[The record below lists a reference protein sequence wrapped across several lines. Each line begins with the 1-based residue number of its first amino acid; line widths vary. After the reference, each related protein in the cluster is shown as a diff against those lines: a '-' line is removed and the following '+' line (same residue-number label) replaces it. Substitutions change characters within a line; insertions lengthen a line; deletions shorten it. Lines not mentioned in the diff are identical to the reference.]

1 MRFSDVIGQAKAI
14 DQLRSSVL
22 KGRVPH
28 AQLFVG
34 EDGLG
39 ALPLALAYATY
50 LSCSNRT
57 EHDSCGECPSCRKY
71 DKLQHPDLHFSF
83 PIGSTSKLGT
93 KPVSN
98 MALEDWRNFIEDK
111 PYGNLLDWYRQLG
124 MENKQGSISVHESQ
138 EIIKSLSLKAYE
150 SPFKVMIIWHAE
162 RLNIQASNK
171 LLKIIEEPPVN
182 TVFLLITNDPEQLLL
197 TIRSRTQIL
206 PLNRLSDE
214 EIESGL
220 RREFDITKENLAAVL
235 SQCDGNFGAALRLL
249 RENEE
254 LELYSREFVAWMR
267 AGFKGD
273 LHFLVDW
280 SNKMAGLG
288 REGLKAFLNFSATVM
303 REAMISNY
311 ELASLSRVQQ
321 VTPDFKMDRFA
332 PFIHGG
338 NVVQILEEIEKA
350 HYHVERNA
358 NARIVMLDLSI
369 EMSRKL
375 HQKAEV

>member
-1 MRFSDVIGQAKAI
+1 MRFSEVIGQQSAV
-14 DQLRSSVL
+14 DQLRSSVQ
-22 KGRVPH
+22 KGRIPH
-28 AQLFVG
+28 AQLFIG

-50 LSCSNRT
+50 LSCSDRT
-57 EHDSCGECPSCRKY
+57 QTDSCGQCPSCRKY

-83 PIGSTSKLGT
+83 PLGSTSKLGT
-93 KPVSN
+93 KPVSDL
-98 MALEDWRNFIEDK
+98 ALEDWRTFVEERS
-111 PYGNLLDWYRQLG
+111 YGSLLDWYRQLG

-162 RLNIQASNK
+162 RLNTQASNK

-182 TVFLLITNDPEQLLL
+182 TVFILITNDPEQLLL
-197 TIRSRTQIL
+197 TIRSRTQML
-206 PLNRLSDE
+206 ALNRIADE
-214 EIESGL
+214 EISRAL
-220 RREFDITKENLAAVL
+220 RSEMDISQENLAAVL
-235 SQCDGNFGAALRLL
+235 SQCDGNYGAALRLL

-254 LELYSREFVAWMR
+254 LDMFSREFVAWMR

-303 REAMISNY
+303 REAMITNY
-311 ELASLSRVQQ
+311 ELGNLSRIQQ

-350 HYHVERNA
+350 HYHIERNA

-375 HQKAEV
+375 HQKAEA